1 MSPQGGRASWHTT
14 QAAAFS
20 ILIRRVAAQYSRE
33 EATESTCTTTECV
46 SLGKSKIK
54 HEVGSYGYGR
64 KCQMSAFWQVLTD
77 KTVRAAGAQACAPL
91 SCLDVGPIAACA
103 WLVGDH
109 WVRHYS
115 LLLDLILDCEACENT
130 VSGEY
135 WNRATRCWRNDIDHS
150 FHVPQLLFTF
160 FFFFYMQDLFPC
172 HVSLSL
178 EKKSKR

>member
-1 MSPQGGRASWHTT
+1 MDFSRHPAQLAPPAEKGHQGIIGYCSLNTIGQSHMSPQGGRASWHTT

-33 EATESTCTTTECV
+33 EATES
-46 SLGKSKIK
+46 
-54 HEVGSYGYGR
+54 
-64 KCQMSAFWQVLTD
+64 TD

-150 FHVPQLLFTF
+150 FHVPQLLFMY

>member
-1 MSPQGGRASWHTT
+1 MDFSRHPAQLAPPAEKGHQGIIGYCSLNTIGQSHMSPQGGRASWHTT

-33 EATESTCTTTECV
+33 EATES
-46 SLGKSKIK
+46 
-54 HEVGSYGYGR
+54 
-64 KCQMSAFWQVLTD
+64 TD

-115 LLLDLILDCEACENT
+115 LLLDLILDCEALENAST
-130 VSGEY
+130 
-135 WNRATRCWRNDIDHS
+135 A
-150 FHVPQLLFTF
+150 Q
-160 FFFFYMQDLFPC
+160 
-172 HVSLSL
+172 
-178 EKKSKR
+178 